1 MFKFSFE
8 VKQSP
13 IQRMFYKS
21 EIVEENLE
29 AIATISV
36 TDDNCLKL
44 RCGGYR

>member
-21 EIVEENLE
+21 EIVEENLGSYSYN
-29 AIATISV
+29 IS
-36 TDDNCLKL
+36 D
-44 RCGGYR
+44 R